1 MRWGEFILRLLVQR
15 RNHQT
20 ISGDL
25 LEEYHEHIL
34 PTRGQLAAR
43 LWYVRQILSF
53 VSPFS
58 WGLLIGAVLGSLQLL
73 NTATAPLADDDGA
86 SMVLALA
93 VILVLWMLASM
104 SARVRVRSFKHSVIA
119 GALAG
124 LATMMVFDIT
134 SILRVNI
141 FLDQIRH
148 RDDWINL
155 VARFEASGFRS
166 LRVYANWE
174 YLRGTPVILMLGAAA
189 GGFCGA
195 VAGAISQIG
204 GKRLAPIRH

>member
-1 MRWGEFILRLLVQR
+1 MKWGDFILRLLVQR
-15 RNHQT
+15 RHHET

-25 LEEYHEHIL
+25 LEEYHEHVL
-34 PTRGQLAAR
+34 PTRGALAAR

-58 WGLLIGAVLGSLQLL
+58 WGLLIGVALGSLQLFS
-73 NTATAPLADDDGA
+73 TATAPLADDDGG
-86 SMVLALA
+86 SMLIALA
-93 VILVLWMLASM
+93 VILFLWTLASM
-104 SARVRVRSFKHSVIA
+104 AAGVPGRSFKHSIFA

-124 LATMMVFDIT
+124 LATMTVFDLT

-174 YLRGTPVILMLGAAA
+174 YLRGTPVILLLGSIA

-195 VAGAISQIG
+195 VAGLISQVG
-204 GKRLAPIRH
+204 GKPLVRNA